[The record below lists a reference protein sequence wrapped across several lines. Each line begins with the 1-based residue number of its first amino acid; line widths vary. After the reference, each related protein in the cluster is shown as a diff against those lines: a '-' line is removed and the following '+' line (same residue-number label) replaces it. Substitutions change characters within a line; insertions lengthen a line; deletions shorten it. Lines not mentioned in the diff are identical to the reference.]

1 VPVRGFALAVVTVA
15 GCAQLVGIRETE
27 TGSGGPTPPPI
38 DGAGSGRGSASC
50 GSTVIPNA
58 CALLASGMAFDLTTN
73 AKFDTDSGTLV
84 VNGQAKPVTAASVGD
99 IEVIVATTFRVGS
112 GAVLV
117 ATGTRT
123 LGVLAS
129 DQISIEGTIDVGSHV
144 AAVGSG
150 PGSRTAMACA
160 AQAGGDAAANVNI
173 MDGAGGGGGGFRGGG
188 GNGGAVI
195 VSAMANPDGGSS
207 GVGSVVCPGMP
218 IGGCPGGSGGLGT
231 STPAAFGGP
240 GGGALYMTSQMGV
253 SIAASG
259 ALTAGGAGGAGGLL
273 GTAGNQ
279 GGGGGGGVGFIRI
292 PLDFTGSGYTLS
304 PDPCP

>member
-1 VPVRGFALAVVTVA
+1 
-15 GCAQLVGIRETE
+15 
-27 TGSGGPTPPPI
+27 
-38 DGAGSGRGSASC
+38 
-50 GSTVIPNA
+50 
-58 CALLASGMAFDLTTN
+58 
-73 AKFDTDSGTLV
+73 
-84 VNGQAKPVTAASVGD
+84 
-99 IEVIVATTFRVGS
+99 
-112 GAVLV
+112 
-117 ATGTRT
+117 
-123 LGVLAS
+123 
-129 DQISIEGTIDVGSHV
+129 
-144 AAVGSG
+144 
-150 PGSRTAMACA
+150 
-160 AQAGGDAAANVNI
+160 
-173 MDGAGGGGGGFRGGG
+173 
-188 GNGGAVI
+188 VI

-279 GGGGGGGVGFIRI
+279 GGGGGGGGAGGMIMIETPALQVDGVIAANGGGGAEGGGSGTSGRSGEDGQPSGSFANGGGGLSNGGNGGNGGTGSSDNGDSADSLDTGASGGGGGGGVGFIRI